1 MLSKTNWSRRN
12 AYLFVTFLLVTSLL
26 SKFFFN
32 GLIYGLD
39 FSLYHPDGTLYT
51 FRTLDWLGYS
61 QKESAQLISDWY
73 ANYAGK
79 MKLIDPASLYY
90 DSNPNWQLYKFR
102 ILYSFLCTPFVY
114 LFGIKGMLIIPA
126 LSFLGMLFVLLEIGY
141 LLKRVPLALLIIFLL
156 TISPTI
162 TRWMFIN
169 TTDSLFTF
177 LATLSTFLLI
187 KWSPKKSIFFSQI
200 IVLVAMIL
208 TRVAVFYAIPL
219 IGMLYFKSKKQAGLL
234 FAVVF
239 VTLIPLFFS
248 KIQNTIGIVNNS
260 GSLIEKLS
268 DLFLNSIELIIVE
281 VGQLYVL
288 DRILFTLVLIGFL
301 LALRNY
307 HSSSSI
313 FLFVSMVSTYSMSI
327 LNGTIGVNFRFQLS
341 IIGALF
347 WVILVHTPKVKRV
360 S

>member
-1 MLSKTNWSRRN
+1 MLSKLIWSRRN

-90 DSNPNWQLYKFR
+90 DSNPNWQLYRFR

-126 LSFLGMLFVLLEIGY
+126 LSFLGMLLVLLEIGY

-200 IVLVAMIL
+200 MVLVAMIL

-248 KIQNTIGIVNNS
+248 KIQNTIGVVNSS
-260 GSLIEKLS
+260 GSLSEKLS
-268 DLFLNSIELIIVE
+268 DFFLE

-288 DRILFTLVLIGFL
+288 DRILFTLVFIGLL

-313 FLFVSMVSTYSMSI
+313 FLLVSMVSTYAMSL

-341 IIGALF
+341 IIGALY
-347 WVILVHTPKVKRV
+347 WVLLVHTPKIKRV